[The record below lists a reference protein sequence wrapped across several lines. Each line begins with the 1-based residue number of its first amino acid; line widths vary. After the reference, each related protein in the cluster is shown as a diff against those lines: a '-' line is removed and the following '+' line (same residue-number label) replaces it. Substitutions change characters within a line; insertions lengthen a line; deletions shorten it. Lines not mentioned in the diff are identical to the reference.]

1 MTQQRFATNNCSRC
15 KTEYI
20 SDWKQVETRTV
31 DVFNLTY
38 IYHEYE
44 SICTY
49 CGRQHLVEERE
60 GSQSTKQNT
69 KRKKK

>member
-1 MTQQRFATNNCSRC
+1 MRYATNNCSRC

-20 SDWKQVETRTV
+20 SNWKHVETRTI

-38 IYHEYE
+38 TYYEYE
-44 SICTY
+44 STCKQ
-49 CGRQHLVEERE
+49 CGKQHFLEERE
-60 GSQSTKQNT
+60 GDKPAKQGA

>member
-1 MTQQRFATNNCSRC
+1 MRYATNNCSRC

-20 SDWKQVETRTV
+20 SDWKHVETRTV

-44 SICTY
+44 STCKY
-49 CGRQHLVEERE
+49 CGKQHLLEERE
-60 GSQSTKQNT
+60 GDDARKPSA